1 MIHSILIQDLLLRA
15 LAVINGGFES
25 FALGANNVANITGT
39 FAYIIGIDKAVLTG
53 GLTISAGAIMFSK

>member
-1 MIHSILIQDLLLRA
+1 M
-15 LAVINGGFES
+15 INGGFES

-53 GLTISAGAIMFSK
+53 GLTISAGAIIFSK